1 MEVTELKTPGELAA
15 AFEIL
20 RELVPRL
27 DRENFLE
34 AHRDP
39 LLAPHKPFG
48 LTVSGKLVSVAAAW
62 MLMTGLG
69 DRLLWVYALVTTER
83 ERSRGFGRKLMTALE
98 DFGKR
103 EGVSEIRVHTN
114 RERAIDFYEKKAG
127 FSAFSTLL
135 HRKM

>member
-1 MEVTELKTPGELAA
+1 MEFTELKTPGELAA
-15 AFEIL
+15 AFEIIG
-20 RELVPRL
+20 ELVPRL

-34 AHRDP
+34 AHRGP
-39 LLAPHKPFG
+39 LLAPHKLFG

-69 DRLLWVYALVTTER
+69 DRLLWIYALVTTQK
-83 ERSRGFGRKLMTALE
+83 ERSRGYGRKLMAALE

-127 FSAFSTLL
+127 FSSFSTLL